1 MSETNSC
8 REGLEL
14 ETKLI
19 LVEGI
24 PGAGKTSIAEYISS
38 YLNRKNIANELFK
51 EGNLNHPADYESTA
65 CLNKDEFREIQSQ
78 LRIDKRLF
86 SNYTTN
92 KEDYYLIEYAKLYHD
107 NKINIS
113 DQILNQ
119 LAESDVYNLTPA
131 KHSHLIKDK
140 WLNFAK
146 KAVTQEQVYI
156 FECCF
161 LQNPLT
167 TMMAY
172 HNTSKDYIIKHVKD
186 LEQIISELN
195 PLLILLEP
203 KNIEEQFARVIKER
217 PKEWLDF
224 IIDYVTNQSYGQ
236 ENNLNGYSGLIE
248 FYQNL
253 AELELN
259 IFSKLKMRKI
269 LIKDPH
275 SNWEQNY
282 QKINSFLK
290 KAAEVNK

>member
-1 MSETNSC
+1 LN
-8 REGLEL
+8 
-14 ETKLI
+14 TKLI

-24 PGAGKTSIAEYISS
+24 PGSGKTSTAEYISS

-51 EGNLNHPADYESTA
+51 EGNLDHPADYESTA
-65 CLNKDEFREIQSQ
+65 CLSKDEFREIQSQ

-92 KEDYYLIEYAKLYHD
+92 KEDYYLIEYGKLYHD

-119 LAESDVYNLTPA
+119 LAESDVYNLPPA
-131 KHSHLIKDK
+131 EHSRLVKDK
-140 WLNFAK
+140 WSSFAK
-146 KAVTQEQVYI
+146 AAATQEQVNI

-195 PLLILLEP
+195 PLLILLEA
-203 KNIEEQFARVIKER
+203 KNIEEQFDRVKKER
-217 PKEWLDF
+217 SEEWLNF
-224 IIDYVTNQSYGQ
+224 VIDYVTNQSYGQ
-236 ENNLNGYSGLIE
+236 ENNLDGYSGLIE

-290 KAAEVNK
+290 KAAKVNK

>member
-1 MSETNSC
+1 M
-8 REGLEL
+8 

-24 PGAGKTSIAEYISS
+24 PGAGKTSTASYISS
-38 YLNRKNIANELFK
+38 YLNQKNIANKLYK
-51 EGNLNHPADYESTA
+51 EGDLDHPADYESTA
-65 CLNKDEFREIQSQ
+65 CLSKDEYREIQSQ
-78 LRIDKRLF
+78 LKVDKRLF

-92 KEDYYLIEYAKLYHD
+92 KEDYYLIEYGKLYHD
-107 NKINIS
+107 KKINIS
-113 DQILNQ
+113 NEILNR
-119 LAESDVYNLTPA
+119 LADSDIYNLPLA

-140 WLNFAK
+140 WINFAK
-146 KAVTQEQVYI
+146 KAVTQEQLYI

-172 HNTSKDYIIKHVKD
+172 HNTSKDYIIKHIKE
-186 LEQIISELN
+186 LKKAISELS

-203 KNIEEQFARVIKER
+203 KNIEDQFDRVKKER
-217 PKEWLDF
+217 SEEWLNF
-224 IIDYVTNQSYGQ
+224 VIDYVTNQSYGQ
-236 ENNLNGYSGLIE
+236 ENDLNGYQGLIE

-253 AELELN
+253 AELELK

-275 SNWEQNY
+275 ANWEINY
-282 QKINSFLK
+282 QKINFFL
-290 KAAEVNK
+290 E

>member
-1 MSETNSC
+1 LN
-8 REGLEL
+8 
-14 ETKLI
+14 TKLI

-24 PGAGKTSIAEYISS
+24 PGSGKTSTAEYISS

-51 EGNLNHPADYESTA
+51 EGNLDHPADYESTA
-65 CLNKDEFREIQSQ
+65 CLSKDEYYKIQSQ
-78 LRIDKRLF
+78 LKSDKKSL
-86 SNYTTN
+86 T
-92 KEDYYLIEYAKLYHD
+92 DYIIKNDDDYLIEYGKLYHD
-107 NKINIS
+107 KKINIS
-113 DQILNQ
+113 DEILNQ
-119 LAESDVYNLTPA
+119 LTDSDIYNLTPV
-131 KHSHLIKDK
+131 KHSHVIKDK
-140 WLNFAK
+140 WIKFAK
-146 KAVTQEQVYI
+146 KAVTQGQVNI

-195 PLLILLEP
+195 PLLILLEA
-203 KNIEEQFARVIKER
+203 KNIEEQFDRVKKER
-217 PKEWLDF
+217 SEEWLNF
-224 IIDYVTNQSYGQ
+224 VIDYVTNQSYGQ

-248 FYQNL
+248 FYQDL

-269 LIKDPH
+269 LIKDPN

-282 QKINSFLK
+282 QKINAFLK
-290 KAAEVNK
+290 KALGGRNEEEAI